1 MNNFT
6 KRLVFGIIYV
16 LLIVIA
22 TLFNSKFFILLFF
35 IFMNFCIYEFTKMIK
50 LKSLLPYLFGML
62 AFYYINYFDEL
73 SFYNFETKILIFIG
87 VLLFFFPLINTLFS
101 KSKNAITHVGKVL
114 TTYLYIV
121 IPFSLILV
129 IPIISSE
136 IKYDTKIILGIFIL
150 IWTSD
155 TFAYLVGRKFGKHK
169 LFERISPKKTIE
181 GFIGGLVFTLI
192 AAFILS
198 NYFMPSIHIIH
209 WFAIAIIVS
218 VFGSLGDLI
227 ESMFK
232 RQANI
237 KDSSNLIPGH
247 GGFLD
252 RLDSIIF
259 ASPFIFIYLIL
270 FL

>member
-22 TLFNSKFFILLFF
+22 TLFSTNFFLLLFF
-35 IFMNFCIYEFTKMIK
+35 IFMNFCIYEFLKMIK
-50 LKSLLPYLFGML
+50 LKSLLPYLFGFL
-62 AFYYINYFDEL
+62 AFYCVNYFDEL
-73 SFYNFETKILIFIG
+73 NLKNLETKILILFG
-87 VLLFFFPLINTLFS
+87 VFLFFFPLINALFS
-101 KSKNAITHVGKVL
+101 KSQNAITYIGKVL
-114 TTYLYIV
+114 TTYLYV
-121 IPFSLILV
+121 VVPFSLIIA
-129 IPIISSE
+129 IPVFSNLGV
-136 IKYDTKIILGIFIL
+136 YNTKIILGIFIL
-150 IWTSD
+150 TWTSD

-181 GFIGGLVFTLI
+181 GSIGGLLFTLI
-192 AAFILS
+192 AALILS
-198 NYFMPSIHIIH
+198 NYFMPSLPAKH
-209 WFAIAIIVS
+209 WFTIALIVS

-259 ASPFIFIYLIL
+259 AAPFIFIYLIL